1 MGREDRRG
9 KKEIEIQTERGKKE
23 LEREIKKTRIMQIA
37 SIIVLFIPA
46 FLQFIVILSPCL
58 W

>member
-9 KKEIEIQTERGKKE
+9 KKEIEIQIERGKRE
-23 LEREIKKTRIMQIA
+23 LEREIKMTSIMQTA
-37 SIIVLFIPA
+37 SLIVLFISA